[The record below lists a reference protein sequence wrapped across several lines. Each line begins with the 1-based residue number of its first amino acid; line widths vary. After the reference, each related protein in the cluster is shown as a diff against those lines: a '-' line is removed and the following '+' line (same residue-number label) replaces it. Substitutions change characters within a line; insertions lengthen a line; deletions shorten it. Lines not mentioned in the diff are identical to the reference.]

1 MIDLYNG
8 YTTDDVLRD
17 IPFEGKS
24 LILYPV
30 KVYQERQFNKLLHYI
45 LYSRKHYEID
55 KKVKLL
61 DYVVKINSIKYLK
74 DNEKLSNDEVIGLVI
89 KDLEQL
95 FSIICRQKIIFNIGE
110 DNKIC
115 FTDEN
120 KTIQINN
127 KNFNLL
133 RMVVLKQNVIH
144 EPKIFETEED
154 EYVAK
159 KWKDAMNE
167 MNKNNI
173 TGIGELENLISCET
187 SKSYESLNNQNLLQL
202 YADYY
207 RCVNNI
213 NSKATIIFKT
223 VSNEIKMINY
233 TDEIISQIYKDPYE
247 GMYID
252 FDSFIG
258 GLK

>member
-30 KVYQERQFNKLLHYI
+30 KVYQEKQFNKLLQYI
-45 LYSRKHYEID
+45 LYSRKHYGID
-55 KKVKLL
+55 SKIELL
-61 DYVVKINSIKYLK
+61 TYVIQANVYSLK
-74 DNEKLSNDEVIGLVI
+74 THNKLSDDEAIGLVI
-89 KDLEQL
+89 KDLEEL
-95 FSIICRQKIIFNIGE
+95 FSIICRQDIKFDIAE

-115 FTDEN
+115 FTNKE
-120 KTIQINN
+120 KTIQITN

-133 RMVVLKQNVIH
+133 RIVVLKQNAIH
-144 EPKIFETEED
+144 EPKIFENDEEKF
-154 EYVAK
+154 VAE
-159 KWKDAMNE
+159 KWKDAMSKKNE
-167 MNKNNI
+167 NNI
-173 TGIGELENLISCET
+173 NGIGEQENLISCLT
-187 SKSYESLNNQNLLQL
+187 SKSYEVLNNQNLLQL

-207 RCVNNI
+207 RCLNNI
-213 NSKATIIFKT
+213 NSNATIIFKT
-223 VSNEIKMINY
+223 VSNEVKMINY
-233 TDEIISQIYKDPYE
+233 TDEIISQIYRDPYE